1 MPLDTEIAQS
11 SNGSLAPDFGAIEI
25 HVRGS
30 LQKVDLGTAIEEFD
44 PKAALTEELRKDM
57 YLSAP
62 HTATFFL
69 RGGYV
74 EIDGTGAVTEKGN
87 WVTSCD
93 WAVKIREWEICADKQ
108 WRDASFEVLCS
119 SPCLLNGVP
128 GISLDRVLCFDDEGG
143 KLCEYNNFGYR
154 YKEVEIARLSDG
166 ALAPRFMAIAMN
178 ETDSWNEN
186 AEGYDR
192 AIALSGGAIFAT
204 YFYNAR
210 SITNLCE
217 IMASYELH
225 RVDTIGNIRSSHS
238 DERYEATEEDREW
251 LDEWLANAE
260 HDSIIDV
267 HCNVIDGIALEY
279 GRHQLIEDLATRPLE
294 ELQELD
300 TEGAIDEMTER
311 QSGNPTI
318 C

>member
-1 MPLDTEIAQS
+1 MP
-11 SNGSLAPDFGAIEI
+11 
-25 HVRGS
+25 
-30 LQKVDLGTAIEEFD
+30 
-44 PKAALTEELRKDM
+44 
-57 YLSAP
+57 
-62 HTATFFL
+62 
-69 RGGYV
+69 V
-74 EIDGTGAVTEKGN
+74 ET
-87 WVTSCD
+87 
-93 WAVKIREWEICADKQ
+93 
-108 WRDASFEVLCS
+108 
-119 SPCLLNGVP
+119 
-128 GISLDRVLCFDDEGG
+128 
-143 KLCEYNNFGYR
+143 
-154 YKEVEIARLSDG
+154 EIARLSDG
-166 ALAPRFMAIAMN
+166 AIAPRFMAIALD
-178 ETDSWNEN
+178 ETSDWNED
-186 AEGYDR
+186 APGYAR

-210 SITNLCE
+210 SVTNLCE
-217 IMASYELH
+217 ITASYELH

-238 DERYEATEEDREW
+238 EERYEATEEDREW